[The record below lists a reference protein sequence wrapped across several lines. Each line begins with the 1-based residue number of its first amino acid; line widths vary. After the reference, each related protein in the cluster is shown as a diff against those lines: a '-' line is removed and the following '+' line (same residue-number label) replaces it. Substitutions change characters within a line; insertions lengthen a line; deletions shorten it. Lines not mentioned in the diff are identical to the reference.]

1 MLLHEAREKGEL
13 DTHCYDRIK
22 SEKDQIKKQ
31 DVIPKE
37 FPNKAESIKYPEHAL
52 KVGNPLYQTSNM
64 AYGGQQPSTADLP
77 AKYFP
82 RPEQF
87 TSTFLGGQFKD
98 TGLNTTK
105 TPTRL
110 PNSKYDRQEPIF

>member
-1 MLLHEAREKGEL
+1 MLLQEAREKGEL

-22 SEKDQIKKQ
+22 NEKDMIKKQ
-31 DVIPKE
+31 DIIPKE
-37 FPNKAESIKYPEHAL
+37 FPNKAETIKYPEHAL
-52 KVGNPLYQTSNM
+52 SVGNPLYQTSSM

-77 AKYFP
+77 TKYFP

-87 TSTFLGGQFKD
+87 TAQFLGGQFKD
-98 TGLNTTK
+98 TGLNTSK

-110 PNSKYDRQEPIF
+110 PNSKYDR